1 VRKFNR
7 RTDRSDEV
15 NRTRGLK
22 ESWKSAKK
30 GKGRKTTITLQE
42 NFNYVTGKLQLHYRK
57 TSITLQENFNYVT
70 GKLQLRYRKTTITLQ
85 ENLNHSHERQL
96 RTLDGIFGDCNW
108 KINKIRAEDIF
119 KAM

>member
-1 VRKFNR
+1 LEKR
-7 RTDRSDEV
+7 
-15 NRTRGLK
+15 
-22 ESWKSAKK
+22 KK
-30 GKGRKTTITLQE
+30 GKRKE
-42 NFNYVTGKLQLHYRK
+42 NYNYVTGKLQLRYRK

-70 GKLQLRYRKTTITLQ
+70 GKLQLPYKKTSITLQENYNYVTGKLKLRYRKTTITLQ

-96 RTLDGIFGDCNW
+96 RTLDGIFGDYNW